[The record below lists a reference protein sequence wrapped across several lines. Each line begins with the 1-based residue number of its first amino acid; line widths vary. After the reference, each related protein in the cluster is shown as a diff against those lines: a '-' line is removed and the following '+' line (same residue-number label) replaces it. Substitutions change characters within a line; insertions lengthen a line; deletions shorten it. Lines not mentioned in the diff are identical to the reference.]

1 MENHDE
7 TSRTTVQP
15 SAGNMIVLNSSH
27 YEEHLVYIEIKTT
40 ILLVT
45 LFVILWNVSISILL
59 LNSRTDVISR
69 RFSSNPRLNFM
80 TKGKKKK
87 KVKLSADICDISCYF
102 HASSWEIRWLHRTI
116 YWIIEDPIIA
126 SPWRQDLAKS
136 ECSLTG
142 ELYMLYGLVGAA
154 HLSIACNCK
163 TKVFHHNAQL

>member
-87 KVKLSADICDISCYF
+87 KSEIISWHLWYF
-102 HASSWEIRWLHRTI
+102 MLFSCIIMRNQMTSQNNILNYWRPNYSISLEARPCKVRVFSYWRTVYAIWSGGSST
-116 YWIIEDPIIA
+116 
-126 SPWRQDLAKS
+126 S
-136 ECSLTG
+136 
-142 ELYMLYGLVGAA
+142 
-154 HLSIACNCK
+154 
-163 TKVFHHNAQL
+163 